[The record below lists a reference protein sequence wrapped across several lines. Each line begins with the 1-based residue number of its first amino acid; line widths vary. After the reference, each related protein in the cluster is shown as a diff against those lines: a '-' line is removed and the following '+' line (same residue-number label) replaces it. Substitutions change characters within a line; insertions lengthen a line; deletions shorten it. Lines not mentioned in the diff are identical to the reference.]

1 MMRERVDSSVM
12 AAIGYDPDAQVMEV
26 EFVSGAVYRYA
37 PVCGALYARFR
48 TASSLGQFFDAN
60 IRDVVPFTRLV

>member
-1 MMRERVDSSVM
+1 
-12 AAIGYDPDAQVMEV
+12 MEV